1 MAGVFCTMN
10 LSHWEYDTW
19 FNGIHFTI
27 VGSGIVGLSCA
38 LELRR
43 KYPAARILIL
53 EKGFLPQG
61 ASTKNAGFACFG
73 SISEILDDLLR
84 HRPEEVLELVRRRW
98 EGIQLLRT
106 TLGDH
111 AMEYQQLGGHELFLK
126 HDRELFERCE
136 AQLSEVNALLMPVF
150 KQPAFSIHPN
160 SFGFRDIEPKYITN
174 PLEGQIHTGQM
185 MDALLSRVRASG
197 ISVLNAAE
205 VLSFDEA
212 PAGVTVSLP
221 GMSFQTEKLLIA
233 TNGFAG
239 RWVDKV
245 VPARA
250 QVLITKPIDGL
261 KIRGTFHLDKGY
273 FYFRNAGDRILL
285 GGGRNLDFKGEET
298 EEFGLTDRIQDHLK
312 TLLREVILPG
322 IPFEIERQWSGIM
335 GTGPLKKPIVER
347 RSDRISAGV
356 RMGGMGIAI
365 GSSVGKELAQ
375 LA

>member
-1 MAGVFCTMN
+1 MN
-10 LSHWEYDTW
+10 LSHWEYETW
-19 FNGIHFTI
+19 FKRIHFTI
-27 VGSGIVGLSCA
+27 VGSGIVGLNCA

-43 KYPAARILIL
+43 KYPAARILVL
-53 EKGFLPQG
+53 EKGVLPQG

-73 SISEILDDLLR
+73 SISEILDDLK
-84 HRPEEVLELVRRRW
+84 HHSPEEVLELVRRRW

-126 HDRELFERCE
+126 RDRELFEECE
-136 AQLSEVNALLMPVF
+136 AGLDEVNALLMPVF
-150 KQPAFSIHPN
+150 KQAAFVVHPN
-160 SFGFRDIEPKYITN
+160 RFGFREIQPTYITN
-174 PLEGQIHTGQM
+174 PLEGQIHTGRM
-185 MDALLSRVRASG
+185 MDALLSKVWISG
-197 ISVLNAAE
+197 ISVLNATE
-205 VLSFDEA
+205 VLHFEEDSH
-212 PAGVTVSLP
+212 GVSVSLP
-221 GMSFQTEKLLIA
+221 GFSFRTEKLLIA

-239 RWVDKV
+239 TWVEEV

-250 QVLITKPIDGL
+250 QVLITKPIEDL
-261 KIRGTFHLDKGY
+261 PIRGTFHLDKGY
-273 FYFRNAGDRILL
+273 FYFRNEGDRILL

-298 EEFGLTDRIQDHLK
+298 EEFGLTDVIQDHLK
-312 TLLREVILPG
+312 NLLKEVILPG

-347 RSDRISAGV
+347 RSDRVFAGV

-365 GSSVGKELAQ
+365 GSSVGKDLAR